1 MTKKIIKKSFPF
13 ANGIETIE
21 LDLDK
26 NLMYYYFVIYKF
38 CGFNSYGTG
47 LHPRKVNINN
57 SEELFGTLNAFR
69 REIMKKISIL
79 KEKYEKSGYI

>member
-1 MTKKIIKKSFPF
+1 MTKKIIKKSSPF

-21 LDLDK
+21 LDFDK

-57 SEELFGTLNAFR
+57 SEELFWTLNSFR
-69 REIMKKISIL
+69 REIVNKISLLEI
-79 KEKYEKSGYI
+79 KYEKSGYI

>member
-1 MTKKIIKKSFPF
+1 MSKKILKKSFPF

-21 LDLDK
+21 LDFDK
-26 NLMYYYFVIYKF
+26 NLMYYYFVIYQF

-57 SEELFGTLNAFR
+57 SEELFWTLNNFR
-69 REIMKKISIL
+69 REILNKISFL
-79 KEKYEKSGYI
+79 EKKYEKSGYI